1 MTSPYSVFRSLRS
14 PVALLPCAL
23 LVSTATAQHLTHA
36 TLDSGGGRSSG
47 GTITNDAS
55 LGGIGGEIMETPQ
68 FTARAGFVGQ
78 LWDPVSLDL
87 TPQPASLP
95 ESSALQ
101 LAARL
106 TGDDGITQPPDL
118 PLVWESASSF
128 LNVDSTGLAT
138 STLLPGDQSAIVTA
152 RSGGLTGSAILSL
165 VDLTDDD
172 YGLFASDG
180 LDDAWQWTHFAG
192 DPENGQPADDPDHD
206 GQDNAFEF
214 LAGTTP
220 RDGGSFLRTRIEA
233 VPGQPDARQLFFS
246 PWRPDRIYTWE
257 FSTDLEAP
265 WSPVTGTP
273 PDLQPDGEARATDG
287 IAIEPR
293 KFYRLNIEGL

>member
-1 MTSPYSVFRSLRS
+1 MSKAPTITL
-14 PVALLPCAL
+14 ALLGCAMQ
-23 LVSTATAQHLTHA
+23 AQEITHA
-36 TLDSGGGRSSG
+36 TLDPAGGRGGGGS
-47 GTITNDAS
+47 ITNDAS
-55 LGGIGGEIMETPQ
+55 LGGIGGEMMDTPQ
-68 FTARAGFVGQ
+68 LTARAGFAGQ
-78 LWDPVSLDL
+78 LWDPASLDI

-101 LAARL
+101 LAAHL
-106 TGDDGITQPPDL
+106 TGDDGITQPPDA
-118 PLVWESASSF
+118 PLTWETVSPF
-128 LNVDSTGLAT
+128 LSIDATGLAT
-138 STLLPGDQSAIVTA
+138 STQLPGDQSATVTA

-165 VDLTDDD
+165 LDGTDDD

-180 LDDAWQWTHFAG
+180 LDDAWQWSHFAG

-265 WSPVTGTP
+265 WSPVTGSP